1 MEKAGGHRP
10 KEPKDVVLFANVY
23 TVYIYVSKIDRFV
36 SEDHVLRMC
45 DLNVIFRIW
54 SRTRNLEA
62 TTLTRRS
69 RNKKAPLQ
77 AIQPTKLSHF
87 RRAAT

>member
-10 KEPKDVVLFANVY
+10 KKPKDIVLFVNVY
-23 TVYIYVSKIDRFV
+23 TVYIFVSKIDRFV
-36 SEDHVLRMC
+36 SADHVLRMC
-45 DLNVIFRIW
+45 DNNVIFRIW
-54 SRTRNLEA
+54 SRTRTLEA

-69 RNKKAPLQ
+69 RNKKAPLH

-87 RRAAT
+87 R